1 MTCREPV
8 PQHLT
13 CASGTTNFS
22 PKDGPMRLITSSL
35 RNQLLA
41 AFAAV
46 IVVFGVGVV
55 LSISSLS
62 SVSNTLQAGTERVKM
77 ADALSKDTY
86 NMQGSQ
92 LMATLNDGQSAADHA
107 HDVQNF
113 AAELATLRSHLT
125 TAADRSAEAAI
136 EKDFTDWKSQDSP
149 AMKLAKTHE
158 KAKATAV
165 VTGAANDATDKLSID
180 ATKLAGLIS
189 KEDAKDATSSKNS
202 ATLITAALGL
212 LGVVLALA
220 IVLVLSRR
228 IVGGVRQM
236 LAAAKAL
243 AQGDVDQHLD
253 VHGRDE
259 IAAIGN
265 AFGEVIDYLR
275 ETAGAASEMGSGN
288 FAVDITPRS
297 ERDALR
303 NAFIEMRDRVG
314 EVVRAISGTSHAL
327 TNSSVQM
334 ASTTEEVGRAIGEIA
349 ESVGQVASG
358 AEEQVRAVDQ
368 VRAMSEEVAIASRSS
383 SETAAETAQ
392 VAAEARASAE
402 VGEQAVAKVDEAMR
416 GVQTSS
422 AGVSAAIRQLGEK
435 SSRIGGIVDTITA
448 ISEQTNL
455 LALNAAIEAARA
467 GEQGKGF
474 AVVAEEVRKLAEE
487 SQQAAASIADLVS
500 EIRSETERA
509 VTVVEQGVRQTDEGA
524 QTVVEARE
532 AFQQIRENVE
542 SMTGRIE
549 QIAASSEQIVDSAT
563 RMLEN
568 VSSVANVAEESSAST
583 EQVSAATEQTS
594 ASTQQIASSAQE
606 LSATAEELQRLI
618 SQFTLS

>member
-1 MTCREPV
+1 
-8 PQHLT
+8 
-13 CASGTTNFS
+13 
-22 PKDGPMRLITSSL
+22 MRLITSSL
-35 RNQLLA
+35 RNQLFA

-46 IVVFGVGVV
+46 IVVFGIGVV
-55 LSISSLS
+55 VSVNSLG
-62 SVSNTLQAGTERVKM
+62 SVSSSLQAGTTRVKM

-92 LMATLNDGQSAADHA
+92 LMATLNNGASAADHEG
-107 HDVQNF
+107 DVRNF
-113 AAELATLRSHLT
+113 SAELTALKPHLI
-125 TAADRSAEAAI
+125 TAADRSTYAAI
-136 EKDFTDWKSQDSP
+136 ENDFAAWKTLDTR
-149 AMKLAKTHE
+149 AMAFAKAHN
-158 KAKATAV
+158 KAKATAI
-165 VTGAANDATDKLSID
+165 VTGDANGATDKLSTEAKSLASLI
-180 ATKLAGLIS
+180 TKEGAQS
-189 KEDAKDATSSKNS
+189 AASSKSS
-202 ATLITAALGL
+202 ATLITVVLGL
-212 LGVVLALA
+212 VGVALA
-220 IVLVLSRR
+220 IAIVLLLSRR
-228 IVGGVRQM
+228 IVGGTRQM
-236 LAAAKAL
+236 LKAAKAL
-243 AQGDVDQHLD
+243 TQGDVDQHLD
-253 VHGRDE
+253 VHGHDE
-259 IAAIGN
+259 IAAMGN

-275 ETAGAASEMGSGN
+275 ETAGAAAEMGSGN
-288 FAVDITPRS
+288 FAVEIAPRS

-303 NAFIEMRDRVG
+303 NAFVEMRDRVG

-327 TNSSVQM
+327 NNSSVQM

-368 VRAMSEEVAIASRSS
+368 VRAMSEEVATASRSS

-402 VGEQAVAKVDEAMR
+402 VGEQAVAKVDNAMR
-416 GVQTSS
+416 SVQTSS
-422 AGVSAAIRQLGEK
+422 ADVSTAIRHLGEK

-509 VTVVEQGVRQTDEGA
+509 VTVVEEGVRQTDEGA

-532 AFQQIRENVE
+532 AFRQIRDNVE
-542 SMTGRIE
+542 SMTSRIE

-583 EQVSAATEQTS
+583 EQVSAATEETS

>member
-1 MTCREPV
+1 
-8 PQHLT
+8 
-13 CASGTTNFS
+13 
-22 PKDGPMRLITSSL
+22 MRLITSSL
-35 RNQLLA
+35 RNQLFA

-46 IVVFGVGVV
+46 IVVFGIGVV
-55 LSISSLS
+55 VSVNSLG
-62 SVSNTLQAGTERVKM
+62 SVSSSLQAGTTRVKM

-92 LMATLNDGQSAADHA
+92 LMATLNNGASAADHEG
-107 HDVQNF
+107 DVQNF
-113 AAELATLRSHLT
+113 SAELTALKPHLT
-125 TAADRSAEAAI
+125 TAADRSTYAAI
-136 EKDFTDWKSQDSP
+136 ENDFAAWKTLDNR
-149 AMKLAKTHE
+149 AMTFAKAHN
-158 KAKATAV
+158 KAKATAI
-165 VTGAANDATDKLSID
+165 VTGDANDATDKLSTEAKSLASLI
-180 ATKLAGLIS
+180 TKEGNQSA
-189 KEDAKDATSSKNS
+189 ASSKSS
-202 ATLITAALGL
+202 ATLITVVLGL
-212 LGVVLALA
+212 VGVALA
-220 IVLVLSRR
+220 IAIVLLLSRR
-228 IVGGVRQM
+228 IVGGTRQM
-236 LAAAKAL
+236 LKAAKAL
-243 AQGDVDQHLD
+243 TQGDVDQHLD
-253 VHGRDE
+253 VHGHDE
-259 IAAIGN
+259 IAAMGN
-265 AFGEVIDYLR
+265 AFGDVIDYLR
-275 ETAGAASEMGSGN
+275 ETAGAAAEMGSGN
-288 FAVDITPRS
+288 FAVEIAPRS

-303 NAFIEMRDRVG
+303 NAFVEMRDRVG

-327 TNSSVQM
+327 NNSSVQM

-368 VRAMSEEVAIASRSS
+368 VRAMSEEVAMASRSS

-402 VGEQAVAKVDEAMR
+402 VGEQAVAKVDNAMR
-416 GVQTSS
+416 SVQTSS
-422 AGVSAAIRQLGEK
+422 ADVSTAIRHLGEK

-509 VTVVEQGVRQTDEGA
+509 VTVVEEGVRQTDEGA

-532 AFQQIRENVE
+532 AFRQIRDNVE
-542 SMTGRIE
+542 SMTSRIE

-583 EQVSAATEQTS
+583 EQVSAATEETS